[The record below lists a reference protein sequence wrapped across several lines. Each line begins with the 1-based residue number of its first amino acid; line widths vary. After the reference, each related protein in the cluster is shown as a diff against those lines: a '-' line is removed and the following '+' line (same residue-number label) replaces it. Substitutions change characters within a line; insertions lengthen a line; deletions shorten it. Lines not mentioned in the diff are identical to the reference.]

1 MYFGK
6 LSIKNFLVIGEA
18 EVDLHNCGLTLI
30 EGRNEDD
37 ESANSNGA
45 GKSSLV
51 DALCWCLYGVTG
63 RGVSGDAVINKKAK
77 KECVVGVEVWTEGLN
92 CYYIERGRK
101 SSRIGNNL
109 IVQHIIVDGLDV
121 GSSCELTKTTV
132 ADTQALV
139 NDLLGCSYEI
149 FTSSIYAVQEKMP
162 DLPALT
168 DKNLKTLIEEAA
180 GIDKLQRAS
189 EIAHAKYQ
197 DCVKLT
203 EDVQKKIEGLSSE
216 IDNSKKLFDNVALE
230 RKAFIE
236 KAEKDKEQCEK
247 SQHEIRAE
255 VLAICAHI
263 LSEEAVGKLEAKK
276 AEIQEKINEYSSL
289 EAKSAEKQKI
299 AISAQNHCL
308 MVKKDIEKE
317 KEKVAQLNK
326 EVTNLEAKIGTH
338 CSECGKVYRAEDLET
353 AKKAIE
359 TQIANKT
366 KEVLKQIEDF
376 KKQVAEAKVLAKEA
390 EDFKKGLPSVSDLM
404 SAMNKVNERLH
415 NNQKAQL
422 QVNSYKE
429 ELKNLNKMVVACE
442 EATVKGIT
450 PHDKTIR
457 TIQENVTKLESSKWE
472 SEALYEKHL
481 KNQEIA
487 EAVDELYSRKGI
499 RAHILDTVTPFL
511 NERTAFYLNTL
522 SDGEITATW
531 QTLTK
536 TAKGDF
542 KEKFSIDV
550 KSVKGANCFAGLS
563 GGEKRKVRV
572 ATSMA
577 LQDLVASRAK
587 KPIDLYIA
595 DEVDHALDASGLER
609 MMSILE
615 EKAKQ
620 FGTALV
626 ISHNSLRDWIDNS
639 IVVTKRDGISTVSR
653 EE

>member
-6 LSIKNFLVIGEA
+6 LFINNFLVIGDA

-77 KECVVGVEVWTEGLN
+77 KECHVGVEVWTEGLN

-109 IVQHIIVDGLDV
+109 IVQHVIVDGNDV

-168 DKNLKTLIEEAA
+168 DKALKTLIEEAA

-189 EIAHAKYQ
+189 EIAHVKYQ
-197 DCVKLT
+197 DCVRLT
-203 EDVQKKIEGLSSE
+203 TETQGKIENLTSELS
-216 IDNSKKLFDNVALE
+216 NNKKLLDDVVYERETHIRNATLE
-230 RKAFIE
+230 RAQQLRYKDLLESELKKTSALPVEAVEAIE
-236 KAEKDKEQCEK
+236 K
-247 SQHEIRAE
+247 
-255 VLAICAHI
+255 
-263 LSEEAVGKLEAKK
+263 KK
-276 AEIQEKINEYSSL
+276 AEIQAKIDEYSFI
-289 EAKSAEKQKI
+289 EAKGAEKQRL
-299 AISAQNHCL
+299 AMSAQSHCV
-308 MVKKDIEKE
+308 MTKKEIEKE
-317 KEKVAQLNK
+317 KEKIADLNK
-326 EVTNLEAKIGTH
+326 EINNLEAKIGTH
-338 CSECGKVYRAEDLET
+338 CSECGKVYQAEDLET

-376 KKQVAEAKVLAKEA
+376 KNQVAEAKVLAKDA
-390 EDFKKGLPSVSDLM
+390 EDFKKSMPSVTKLM
-404 SAMNKVNERLH
+404 SAMNELNERLKK
-415 NNQKAQL
+415 NQDVQFQIDTQKREL
-422 QVNSYKE
+422 QNLKKTIEATE
-429 ELKNLNKMVVACE
+429 EV
-442 EATVKGIT
+442 TVKGET
-450 PHDKTIR
+450 PYNKTIK
-457 TIQENVTKLESSKWE
+457 TLEESIAKLEKDKKERE
-472 SEALYEKHL
+472 SEHEKYAEQQ
-481 KNQEIA
+481 KIA

-550 KSVKGANCFAGLS
+550 QSVKGANCFAGLS

>member
-63 RGVSGDAVINKKAK
+63 RGVSGDAVINKKTK

-101 SSRIGNNL
+101 SKRLGNNL
-109 IVQHIIVDGLDV
+109 IVQHVIVDGNDV
-121 GSSCELTKTTV
+121 GSGCELTKTTV

-180 GIDKLQRAS
+180 GIDKLQKAS

-197 DCVKLT
+197 DCVRLT
-203 EDVQKKIEGLSSE
+203 TETQGKIENLASELS
-216 IDNSKKLFDNVALE
+216 NNKKLLDDVVYERETHIRNATLE
-230 RKAFIE
+230 RAQQLRYKDLLESELKKASALPVEAVEAIE
-236 KAEKDKEQCEK
+236 K
-247 SQHEIRAE
+247 
-255 VLAICAHI
+255 
-263 LSEEAVGKLEAKK
+263 KK
-276 AEIQEKINEYSSL
+276 AEIQAKIDEYSFI
-289 EAKSAEKQKI
+289 EAKGAEKQRL
-299 AISAQNHCL
+299 AMSAQSHCV
-308 MVKKDIEKE
+308 MTKKEIEKE
-317 KEKVAQLNK
+317 KEKIADLNK
-326 EVTNLEAKIGTH
+326 EINNLEAKIGTH
-338 CSECGKVYRAEDLET
+338 CSECGKVYQAEDLET

-359 TQIANKT
+359 SQIANKT

-376 KKQVAEAKVLAKEA
+376 KKQVAEAKVLAKDA
-390 EDFKKGLPSVSDLM
+390 EDFKKSMPNATELM
-404 SAMNKVNERLH
+404 SAMNELNERLKK
-415 NNQKAQL
+415 NQDVQFQIDTQKREL
-422 QVNSYKE
+422 QNLKKTIEATE
-429 ELKNLNKMVVACE
+429 EV
-442 EATVKGIT
+442 TVKGET
-450 PHDKTIR
+450 PYNKTIK
-457 TIQENVTKLESSKWE
+457 TLEESIAKLEKDKKERE
-472 SEALYEKHL
+472 SEHEKYAEQQ
-481 KNQEIA
+481 KIA

-550 KSVKGANCFAGLS
+550 QSVKGANCFAGLS

>member
-6 LSIKNFLVIGEA
+6 LFINNFLVIGDA

-77 KECVVGVEVWTEGLN
+77 KECHVGVEVWTEGLN

-109 IVQHIIVDGLDV
+109 IVQHIIVDGNDV
-121 GSSCELTKTTV
+121 GSGCELTKTTV
-132 ADTQALV
+132 ADTQAVV

-197 DCVKLT
+197 DCVRLT
-203 EDVQKKIEGLSSE
+203 TETQGKIENLTSELS
-216 IDNSKKLFDNVALE
+216 NNKKLLDDVVYERETHIRNATIERAQQLRYKDLLESELKKTSALPVE
-230 RKAFIE
+230 AVEAIE
-236 KAEKDKEQCEK
+236 K
-247 SQHEIRAE
+247 
-255 VLAICAHI
+255 
-263 LSEEAVGKLEAKK
+263 KK
-276 AEIQEKINEYSSL
+276 AEIQAKIDEYSFI
-289 EAKSAEKQKI
+289 EAKGAEKQRL
-299 AISAQNHCL
+299 AMSAQSHCV
-308 MVKKDIEKE
+308 MTKKEIEKE
-317 KEKVAQLNK
+317 KEKIADLNK
-326 EVTNLEAKIGTH
+326 EINNLEAKIGTH
-338 CSECGKVYRAEDLET
+338 CSECGKVYQAEDLET

-376 KKQVAEAKVLAKEA
+376 KNQVAEAKVLAKDA
-390 EDFKKGLPSVSDLM
+390 EDFKKSMPSVTKLM
-404 SAMNKVNERLH
+404 SAMNELNERLKK
-415 NNQKAQL
+415 NQDVQFQIDTQKREL
-422 QVNSYKE
+422 QNLKKTIEATE
-429 ELKNLNKMVVACE
+429 EV
-442 EATVKGIT
+442 TVKGET
-450 PHDKTIR
+450 PYNKTIK
-457 TIQENVTKLESSKWE
+457 TLEESIAKLEKDKKERE
-472 SEALYEKHL
+472 SEHEKYAEQQ
-481 KNQEIA
+481 KIA

-550 KSVKGANCFAGLS
+550 QSVKGANCFAGLS

-587 KPIDLYIA
+587 KPVDLYIA

>member
-6 LSIKNFLVIGEA
+6 LFINNFLVIGDA

-77 KECVVGVEVWTEGLN
+77 KECHVGVEVWTEGLN

-109 IVQHIIVDGLDV
+109 IVQHIIVDGNDV
-121 GSSCELTKTTV
+121 GSDCELTKTTV
-132 ADTQALV
+132 ADTQAVV

-197 DCVKLT
+197 DCVRLT
-203 EDVQKKIEGLSSE
+203 TETQGKIENLTSELS
-216 IDNSKKLFDNVALE
+216 NNKKLLDDVVYERETHIRNATLE
-230 RKAFIE
+230 RAQQLRYKDLLESELRKASALPVEAVEAIE
-236 KAEKDKEQCEK
+236 K
-247 SQHEIRAE
+247 
-255 VLAICAHI
+255 
-263 LSEEAVGKLEAKK
+263 KK
-276 AEIQEKINEYSSL
+276 AEIQAKIDEYSFI
-289 EAKSAEKQKI
+289 EAKGAEKQRL
-299 AISAQNHCL
+299 AMSAQSHCV
-308 MVKKDIEKE
+308 MTKKEIEKE
-317 KEKVAQLNK
+317 KEKIADLNK
-326 EVTNLEAKIGTH
+326 EINNLEAKIGTH
-338 CSECGKVYRAEDLET
+338 CSECGKVYQAEDLET

-376 KKQVAEAKVLAKEA
+376 KNQVAEAKVLAKDA
-390 EDFKKGLPSVSDLM
+390 EDFKKSMPSVTKLM
-404 SAMNKVNERLH
+404 SAMNELNEHLKK
-415 NNQKAQL
+415 NQDVQFQIDTQKREL
-422 QVNSYKE
+422 QNLKKTIEATE
-429 ELKNLNKMVVACE
+429 EV
-442 EATVKGIT
+442 TVKGET
-450 PHDKTIR
+450 PYNKTIK
-457 TIQENVTKLESSKWE
+457 TLEESIAKLEKDKKERE
-472 SEALYEKHL
+472 SEHEKYAEQQ
-481 KNQEIA
+481 KIA

-550 KSVKGANCFAGLS
+550 QSVKGANCFAGLS

>member
-6 LSIKNFLVIGEA
+6 LFINNFLVIGDA

-109 IVQHIIVDGLDV
+109 IVQHIIVDGNDV
-121 GSSCELTKTTV
+121 GSGCELTKTTV
-132 ADTQALV
+132 ADTQAVV

-197 DCVKLT
+197 DCVRLT
-203 EDVQKKIEGLSSE
+203 TETQGKIENLTSELS
-216 IDNSKKLFDNVALE
+216 NNKKLLDDVVYERETHIRNATLE
-230 RKAFIE
+230 RAQQLRYKDLLESELRKASALPVEAVEAIE
-236 KAEKDKEQCEK
+236 K
-247 SQHEIRAE
+247 
-255 VLAICAHI
+255 
-263 LSEEAVGKLEAKK
+263 KK
-276 AEIQEKINEYSSL
+276 AEIQAKIDEYSFI
-289 EAKSAEKQKI
+289 EAKGAEKQRL
-299 AISAQNHCL
+299 AMSAQSHCV
-308 MVKKDIEKE
+308 MTKKEIEKE
-317 KEKVAQLNK
+317 KEKIADLNK
-326 EVTNLEAKIGTH
+326 EINNLEAKIGTH
-338 CSECGKVYRAEDLET
+338 CSECGKVYQAEDLET

-376 KKQVAEAKVLAKEA
+376 KNQVAEAKVLAKDA
-390 EDFKKGLPSVSDLM
+390 EDFKKSVPSVTKLM
-404 SAMNKVNERLH
+404 SAMNELNERLKK
-415 NNQKAQL
+415 NQDVQFQIDTQKREL
-422 QVNSYKE
+422 QNLKKTIEATE
-429 ELKNLNKMVVACE
+429 EV
-442 EATVKGIT
+442 TVKGET
-450 PHDKTIR
+450 PYNKTIK
-457 TIQENVTKLESSKWE
+457 TLEESIAKLEKDKKERE
-472 SEALYEKHL
+472 SEHEKYAEQQ
-481 KNQEIA
+481 KIA

-550 KSVKGANCFAGLS
+550 QSVKGANCFAGLS

>member
-6 LSIKNFLVIGEA
+6 LFINNFLVIGDA

-77 KECVVGVEVWTEGLN
+77 KECHVGVEVWTEGLN

-109 IVQHIIVDGLDV
+109 IVQHIIVDGNDV
-121 GSSCELTKTTV
+121 GSGCELTKTTV
-132 ADTQALV
+132 ADTQAVV

-197 DCVKLT
+197 DCVRLT
-203 EDVQKKIEGLSSE
+203 TETQGKIENLTSELS
-216 IDNSKKLFDNVALE
+216 NNKKLLDDVVYERETHIRNATLE
-230 RKAFIE
+230 RAQQLRYKDLLESELRKASALPVEAVEAIE
-236 KAEKDKEQCEK
+236 K
-247 SQHEIRAE
+247 
-255 VLAICAHI
+255 
-263 LSEEAVGKLEAKK
+263 KK
-276 AEIQEKINEYSSL
+276 AEIQAKIDEYSFI
-289 EAKSAEKQKI
+289 EAKGAEKQRL
-299 AISAQNHCL
+299 AMSAQSHCV
-308 MVKKDIEKE
+308 MTKKEIEKE
-317 KEKVAQLNK
+317 KEKIADLNK
-326 EVTNLEAKIGTH
+326 EINNLEAKIGTH
-338 CSECGKVYRAEDLET
+338 CSECGKVYQAEDLET

-376 KKQVAEAKVLAKEA
+376 KNQVAEAKVLAKDA
-390 EDFKKGLPSVSDLM
+390 EDFKKSVPSVTKLM
-404 SAMNKVNERLH
+404 SAMNELNERLKK
-415 NNQKAQL
+415 NQDVQFQIDTQKREL
-422 QVNSYKE
+422 QNLKKTIEATE
-429 ELKNLNKMVVACE
+429 EV
-442 EATVKGIT
+442 TVKGET
-450 PHDKTIR
+450 PYNKTIK
-457 TIQENVTKLESSKWE
+457 TLEESIAKLEKDKKERE
-472 SEALYEKHL
+472 SEHEKYAEQQ
-481 KNQEIA
+481 KIA

-550 KSVKGANCFAGLS
+550 QSVKGANCFAGLS

>member
-101 SSRIGNNL
+101 SKRLGNNL
-109 IVQHIIVDGLDV
+109 IVQHVIVDGNDV
-121 GSSCELTKTTV
+121 GSGCELTKTTV

-180 GIDKLQRAS
+180 GIDKLQKAS
-189 EIAHAKYQ
+189 VIAKENLNDKQ
-197 DCVKLT
+197 NSL
-203 EDVQKKIEGLSSE
+203 DVL
-216 IDNSKKLFDNVALE
+216 NSKINSCGNEINSLKTIIKNTETERDSWKTKAIAKRDQIKSEYDAIALE
-230 RKAFIE
+230 RDE
-236 KAEKDKEQCEK
+236 KASLLLPVPELE
-247 SQHEIRAE
+247 
-255 VLAICAHI
+255 
-263 LSEEAVGKLEAKK
+263 KLEAEYRQIEAKLKEYGIEEANVRRLELNAQNKK
-276 AEIQEKINEYSSL
+276 SECITEKRLIDVAQNKINEIEQS
-289 EAKSAEKQKI
+289 I
-299 AISAQNHCL
+299 QNIHN
-308 MVKKDIEKE
+308 
-317 KEKVAQLNK
+317 KV
-326 EVTNLEAKIGTH
+326 GTA
-338 CSECGKVYRAEDLET
+338 CKECGKVYKEEDLTDAVNALQKDKEERQ
-353 AKKAIE
+353 KAILKSFE
-359 TQIANKT
+359 NFKKLVEEAKTEAIKASEARRKLSSPTELTKRQLEVGNKINCNTERKTEVSRLSKMLGEKT
-366 KEVLKQIEDF
+366 KALVEIEAELAGKNPFESMLTKLNDDLKSKDDHWATLASEAEMKQMEVY
-376 KKQVAEAKVLAKEA
+376 VAEE
-390 EDFKKGLPSVSDLM
+390 
-404 SAMNKVNERLH
+404 VN
-415 NNQKAQL
+415 
-422 QVNSYKE
+422 
-429 ELKNLNKMVVACE
+429 NLYGV
-442 EATVKGIT
+442 
-450 PHDKTIR
+450 
-457 TIQENVTKLESSKWE
+457 
-472 SEALYEKHL
+472 
-481 KNQEIA
+481 
-487 EAVDELYSRKGI
+487 KGI
-499 RAHILDTVTPFL
+499 RAHILDTITPFL

-550 KSVKGANCFAGLS
+550 QSVKGANCFAGLS

-653 EE
+653 EK

>member
-6 LSIKNFLVIGEA
+6 LFINNFLVIGDA

-77 KECVVGVEVWTEGLN
+77 KECHVGVEVWTEGLN

-109 IVQHIIVDGLDV
+109 IVQHIIVDGNDV
-121 GSSCELTKTTV
+121 GSGCELTKTTV
-132 ADTQALV
+132 ADTQAVV

-197 DCVKLT
+197 DCVRLT
-203 EDVQKKIEGLSSE
+203 TETQGKIENLTSELS
-216 IDNSKKLFDNVALE
+216 NNKKLLDDVVYERETHIRNATLE
-230 RKAFIE
+230 RAQQLRYKDLLESELKKTSALPVEAVEAIE
-236 KAEKDKEQCEK
+236 K
-247 SQHEIRAE
+247 
-255 VLAICAHI
+255 
-263 LSEEAVGKLEAKK
+263 KK
-276 AEIQEKINEYSSL
+276 AEIQAKIDEYSFI
-289 EAKSAEKQKI
+289 EAKGAEKQRL
-299 AISAQNHCL
+299 AMSAQSHCV
-308 MVKKDIEKE
+308 MTKKEIEKE
-317 KEKVAQLNK
+317 KEKIADLNK
-326 EVTNLEAKIGTH
+326 EINNLEAKIGTH
-338 CSECGKVYRAEDLET
+338 CSECGKVYQAEDLET

-376 KKQVAEAKVLAKEA
+376 KNQVAEAKVLTKDA
-390 EDFKKGLPSVSDLM
+390 EDFKKSMPSVTKLM
-404 SAMNKVNERLH
+404 SAMNELNERLKK
-415 NNQKAQL
+415 NQDVQFQIDTQKREL
-422 QVNSYKE
+422 QNLKKTIEATE
-429 ELKNLNKMVVACE
+429 EV
-442 EATVKGIT
+442 TVKGET
-450 PHDKTIR
+450 PYNKTIK
-457 TIQENVTKLESSKWE
+457 TLEESIAKLEKDKKERE
-472 SEALYEKHL
+472 SEHEKYAEQQ
-481 KNQEIA
+481 KIA

-550 KSVKGANCFAGLS
+550 QSVKGANCFAGLS

>member
-6 LSIKNFLVIGEA
+6 LFINNFLVIGDA

-109 IVQHIIVDGLDV
+109 IVQHIIVDGNDV
-121 GSSCELTKTTV
+121 GSGCELTKTTV
-132 ADTQALV
+132 ADTQAVV

-197 DCVKLT
+197 DCVRLT
-203 EDVQKKIEGLSSE
+203 TETQGKIENLTSELS
-216 IDNSKKLFDNVALE
+216 NNKKLLDDVVYERETHIRNATLE
-230 RKAFIE
+230 RAQQLRYKDLLESELRKASALPVEAVEAIE
-236 KAEKDKEQCEK
+236 K
-247 SQHEIRAE
+247 
-255 VLAICAHI
+255 
-263 LSEEAVGKLEAKK
+263 KK
-276 AEIQEKINEYSSL
+276 AEIQAKIDEYSFI
-289 EAKSAEKQKI
+289 EAKGAEKQRL
-299 AISAQNHCL
+299 AMSAQSHCV
-308 MVKKDIEKE
+308 MTKKEIEKE
-317 KEKVAQLNK
+317 KEKIADLNK
-326 EVTNLEAKIGTH
+326 EINNLEAKIGTH
-338 CSECGKVYRAEDLET
+338 CSECGKVYQAEDLET

-376 KKQVAEAKVLAKEA
+376 KNQVAEAKVLAKDA
-390 EDFKKGLPSVSDLM
+390 EDFKKSVPSVTKLM
-404 SAMNKVNERLH
+404 SAMNELNDRLKK
-415 NNQKAQL
+415 NQDVQFQIDTQKREL
-422 QVNSYKE
+422 Q
-429 ELKNLNKMVVACE
+429 NLNKLIEAAE
-442 EATVKGIT
+442 EVTVKGET
-450 PHDKTIR
+450 PYNKTIK
-457 TIQENVTKLESSKWE
+457 TLEESIAKLEKDKKERE
-472 SEALYEKHL
+472 SEHEKYAEQQ
-481 KNQEIA
+481 KIA

-550 KSVKGANCFAGLS
+550 QSVKGANCFAGLS

>member
-6 LSIKNFLVIGEA
+6 LFINNFLVIGDA

-109 IVQHIIVDGLDV
+109 IVQHIIVDGNDV
-121 GSSCELTKTTV
+121 GSGCELTKTTV
-132 ADTQALV
+132 ADTQAVV

-197 DCVKLT
+197 DCVRLT
-203 EDVQKKIEGLSSE
+203 TETQGKIENLTSELSN
-216 IDNSKKLFDNVALE
+216 DKKLLDDVVYERETHIRNATLE
-230 RKAFIE
+230 RAQQLRYKDLLESELRKASALPVEAVEAIE
-236 KAEKDKEQCEK
+236 K
-247 SQHEIRAE
+247 
-255 VLAICAHI
+255 
-263 LSEEAVGKLEAKK
+263 KK
-276 AEIQEKINEYSSL
+276 AEIQAKIDEYSFI
-289 EAKSAEKQKI
+289 EAKGAEKQRL
-299 AISAQNHCL
+299 AMSAQSHCV
-308 MVKKDIEKE
+308 MTKKEIEKE
-317 KEKVAQLNK
+317 KEKIADLNK
-326 EVTNLEAKIGTH
+326 EINNLEAKIGTH
-338 CSECGKVYRAEDLET
+338 CSECGKVYQAEDLET

-376 KKQVAEAKVLAKEA
+376 KNQVAEAKVLAKDA
-390 EDFKKGLPSVSDLM
+390 EDFKKSMPSVTKLM
-404 SAMNKVNERLH
+404 SAMNELNEHLKK
-415 NNQKAQL
+415 NQDVQFQIDTQKREL
-422 QVNSYKE
+422 QNLKKTIEATE
-429 ELKNLNKMVVACE
+429 EV
-442 EATVKGIT
+442 TVKGET
-450 PHDKTIR
+450 PYNKTIK
-457 TIQENVTKLESSKWE
+457 TLEESIAKLEKDKKERE
-472 SEALYEKHL
+472 SEHEKYAEQQ
-481 KNQEIA
+481 KIA

-550 KSVKGANCFAGLS
+550 QSVKGANCFAGLS

>member
-101 SSRIGNNL
+101 SKRLGNNL
-109 IVQHIIVDGLDV
+109 IVQHVIVDGNDV
-121 GSSCELTKTTV
+121 GSGCELTKTTV

-149 FTSSIYAVQEKMP
+149 FTSSIYAVQEKIP

-197 DCVKLT
+197 DCVRLT
-203 EDVQKKIEGLSSE
+203 TETQGKIENLTSELS
-216 IDNSKKLFDNVALE
+216 NNKKLLDDVVYERETHIRNATIERAQQLRYKDLLESELKKASALPVE
-230 RKAFIE
+230 AVEAIE
-236 KAEKDKEQCEK
+236 K
-247 SQHEIRAE
+247 
-255 VLAICAHI
+255 
-263 LSEEAVGKLEAKK
+263 KK
-276 AEIQEKINEYSSL
+276 AEIQAKIDEYSFI
-289 EAKSAEKQKI
+289 EAKGAEKQRL
-299 AISAQNHCL
+299 AVSAQSHCV
-308 MVKKDIEKE
+308 MTKKEIEKE
-317 KEKVAQLNK
+317 KEKIADLNK
-326 EVTNLEAKIGTH
+326 EINNLEAKIGTH
-338 CSECGKVYRAEDLET
+338 CSECGKVYQAEDLET

-376 KKQVAEAKVLAKEA
+376 KNQVAEAKVLAKDA
-390 EDFKKGLPSVSDLM
+390 EDFKKSVPSVTKLM
-404 SAMNKVNERLH
+404 SAMNELNERLKK
-415 NNQKAQL
+415 NQDVQFQIDTQKREL
-422 QVNSYKE
+422 QNLKKTIEATE
-429 ELKNLNKMVVACE
+429 EV
-442 EATVKGIT
+442 TVKGET
-450 PHDKTIR
+450 PYNKTIK
-457 TIQENVTKLESSKWE
+457 TLEESIAKLEKDKKERE
-472 SEALYEKHL
+472 SEREKYAEQQ
-481 KNQEIA
+481 KIA

-550 KSVKGANCFAGLS
+550 QSVKGANCFAGLS

>member
-109 IVQHIIVDGLDV
+109 IVQHVIVDGNDV
-121 GSSCELTKTTV
+121 GSGCELTKTTV

-197 DCVKLT
+197 DCVRLT
-203 EDVQKKIEGLSSE
+203 TETQGKIENLTSELS
-216 IDNSKKLFDNVALE
+216 NNKKLLDDVVYERETHIRNATLE
-230 RKAFIE
+230 RAQQLRYKDLLESELKKTSALPVEAVEAIE
-236 KAEKDKEQCEK
+236 K
-247 SQHEIRAE
+247 
-255 VLAICAHI
+255 
-263 LSEEAVGKLEAKK
+263 KK
-276 AEIQEKINEYSSL
+276 AEIQAKIDEYSFI
-289 EAKSAEKQKI
+289 EAKGAEKQRL
-299 AISAQNHCL
+299 AMSAQSHCV
-308 MVKKDIEKE
+308 MTKKEIEKE
-317 KEKVAQLNK
+317 KEKIADLNK
-326 EVTNLEAKIGTH
+326 EINNLEAKIGTH
-338 CSECGKVYRAEDLET
+338 CSECGKVYQAEDLET

-376 KKQVAEAKVLAKEA
+376 KNQVAEAKVLAKDA
-390 EDFKKGLPSVSDLM
+390 EDFKKSMPSVTKLM
-404 SAMNKVNERLH
+404 SAMNELNEHLKK
-415 NNQKAQL
+415 NQDVQFQIDTQKREL
-422 QVNSYKE
+422 QNLKKTIEATE
-429 ELKNLNKMVVACE
+429 EV
-442 EATVKGIT
+442 TVKGET
-450 PHDKTIR
+450 PYNKTIK
-457 TIQENVTKLESSKWE
+457 TLEESITKLEKDKKERE
-472 SEALYEKHL
+472 SEHEKYAEQQ
-481 KNQEIA
+481 KIA

-550 KSVKGANCFAGLS
+550 QSVKGANCFAGLS

>member
-6 LSIKNFLVIGEA
+6 LFINNFLVIGDA

-77 KECVVGVEVWTEGLN
+77 KECHVGVEVWTEGLN

-109 IVQHIIVDGLDV
+109 IVQHIIVDGNDV
-121 GSSCELTKTTV
+121 GSGCELTKTTV
-132 ADTQALV
+132 ADTQAVV

-197 DCVKLT
+197 DCVRLT
-203 EDVQKKIEGLSSE
+203 TETHGKIENLTSELS
-216 IDNSKKLFDNVALE
+216 NNKKLLDDVVYERETHIRNATIERAQQLRYKDLLESELKKASALPVE
-230 RKAFIE
+230 AVEAIE
-236 KAEKDKEQCEK
+236 K
-247 SQHEIRAE
+247 
-255 VLAICAHI
+255 
-263 LSEEAVGKLEAKK
+263 KK
-276 AEIQEKINEYSSL
+276 AEIQAKIDEYSSI
-289 EAKSAEKQKI
+289 EATGAEKQRL
-299 AISAQNHCL
+299 AMSAQSHCV
-308 MVKKDIEKE
+308 MTKKEIEKE
-317 KEKVAQLNK
+317 KEKIADLNK
-326 EVTNLEAKIGTH
+326 EINNLEAKIGTH
-338 CSECGKVYRAEDLET
+338 CSECGKVYQAEDLET

-376 KKQVAEAKVLAKEA
+376 KNQVAEAKVLAKDA
-390 EDFKKGLPSVSDLM
+390 EDFKKSMPSVTKLM
-404 SAMNKVNERLH
+404 SAMNELNERLKK
-415 NNQKAQL
+415 NQDVQFQIDTQKREL
-422 QVNSYKE
+422 QNLKKTIEATE
-429 ELKNLNKMVVACE
+429 EV
-442 EATVKGIT
+442 TVKGET
-450 PHDKTIR
+450 PYNKTIK
-457 TIQENVTKLESSKWE
+457 TLEESIAKLEKDKKERE
-472 SEALYEKHL
+472 SEHEKYAEQQ
-481 KNQEIA
+481 KIA

-550 KSVKGANCFAGLS
+550 QSVKGANCFAGLS

>member
-6 LSIKNFLVIGEA
+6 LFINNFLVIGDA

-109 IVQHIIVDGLDV
+109 IVQHIIVDGNDV
-121 GSSCELTKTTV
+121 GSGCELTKTTV
-132 ADTQALV
+132 ADTQAVV

-197 DCVKLT
+197 DCVRLT
-203 EDVQKKIEGLSSE
+203 TETQGKIENLTSELS
-216 IDNSKKLFDNVALE
+216 NNKKLLDDVVYERETHIRNATLE
-230 RKAFIE
+230 RAQQLRYKDLLESELKKTSALPVEAVEVIE
-236 KAEKDKEQCEK
+236 K
-247 SQHEIRAE
+247 
-255 VLAICAHI
+255 
-263 LSEEAVGKLEAKK
+263 KK
-276 AEIQEKINEYSSL
+276 AEIQAKIDEYSFI
-289 EAKSAEKQKI
+289 EAKGAEKQRL
-299 AISAQNHCL
+299 AMSAQSHCV
-308 MVKKDIEKE
+308 MTKKEIEKE
-317 KEKVAQLNK
+317 KEKIADLNK
-326 EVTNLEAKIGTH
+326 EINNLEAKIGTH
-338 CSECGKVYRAEDLET
+338 CSECGKVYQAEDLET

-376 KKQVAEAKVLAKEA
+376 KNQVAEAKVLAKDA
-390 EDFKKGLPSVSDLM
+390 EDFKKSMPSVTKLM
-404 SAMNKVNERLH
+404 SAMNELNERLKK
-415 NNQKAQL
+415 NQDVQFQIDTQKREL
-422 QVNSYKE
+422 QNLKKTIEATE
-429 ELKNLNKMVVACE
+429 EV
-442 EATVKGIT
+442 TVKGET
-450 PHDKTIR
+450 PYNKTIK
-457 TIQENVTKLESSKWE
+457 TLEESIAKLEKDKKERE
-472 SEALYEKHL
+472 SEHEKYAEQQ
-481 KNQEIA
+481 KIA

-550 KSVKGANCFAGLS
+550 QSVKGANCFAGLS

>member
-101 SSRIGNNL
+101 SKRLGNNL
-109 IVQHIIVDGLDV
+109 IVQHVIVDGNDV
-121 GSSCELTKTTV
+121 GSGCELTKTTV

-180 GIDKLQRAS
+180 GIDKLQKAS
-189 EIAHAKYQ
+189 VIAKENLNDKQ
-197 DCVKLT
+197 NSL
-203 EDVQKKIEGLSSE
+203 DVL
-216 IDNSKKLFDNVALE
+216 NSKINSCGNEINSLKTIIKNTETERDSWKTKAIAKRDQIKSEYDAIALE
-230 RKAFIE
+230 RDE
-236 KAEKDKEQCEK
+236 KASLLLPVPELE
-247 SQHEIRAE
+247 
-255 VLAICAHI
+255 
-263 LSEEAVGKLEAKK
+263 KLEAEYRQIEAKLKEYGIEEANVRKLELNAQNKK
-276 AEIQEKINEYSSL
+276 SECITEKRLIDVAQNKINEIEQS
-289 EAKSAEKQKI
+289 I
-299 AISAQNHCL
+299 QNIHN
-308 MVKKDIEKE
+308 
-317 KEKVAQLNK
+317 KV
-326 EVTNLEAKIGTH
+326 GTA
-338 CSECGKVYRAEDLET
+338 CKECGKVYKEEDLTDAVNALQKDKEERQ
-353 AKKAIE
+353 KAILKSFE
-359 TQIANKT
+359 NFKKLVEEAKTEAVKASEARRKLSSPTELTKRQLEVGNKINCNTERKTEVSRLSKMLGEKT
-366 KEVLKQIEDF
+366 KALVEIEAELAGKNPFESMLTKLNDDLKSKDDHRATLASEAEMKQMEVY
-376 KKQVAEAKVLAKEA
+376 VAEE
-390 EDFKKGLPSVSDLM
+390 
-404 SAMNKVNERLH
+404 VN
-415 NNQKAQL
+415 
-422 QVNSYKE
+422 
-429 ELKNLNKMVVACE
+429 NLYGV
-442 EATVKGIT
+442 
-450 PHDKTIR
+450 
-457 TIQENVTKLESSKWE
+457 
-472 SEALYEKHL
+472 
-481 KNQEIA
+481 
-487 EAVDELYSRKGI
+487 KGI
-499 RAHILDTVTPFL
+499 RAHILDTITPFL

-550 KSVKGANCFAGLS
+550 QSVKGANCFAGLS

>member
-101 SSRIGNNL
+101 SKRLGNNL
-109 IVQHIIVDGLDV
+109 IVQHVIVDGNDV
-121 GSSCELTKTTV
+121 GSGCELTKTTV

-168 DKNLKTLIEEAA
+168 DKALKTLIEEAA

-197 DCVKLT
+197 DCVRLT
-203 EDVQKKIEGLSSE
+203 TETQGKIENLTSELS
-216 IDNSKKLFDNVALE
+216 NNKKLLDDIVYERETHIRNATLE
-230 RKAFIE
+230 RAQQLRYKDLLESELKKASALPVEAVEAIE
-236 KAEKDKEQCEK
+236 K
-247 SQHEIRAE
+247 
-255 VLAICAHI
+255 
-263 LSEEAVGKLEAKK
+263 KK
-276 AEIQEKINEYSSL
+276 AEIQAKIDEYSFI
-289 EAKSAEKQKI
+289 EAKGAEKQRL
-299 AISAQNHCL
+299 AMSAQSHCV
-308 MVKKDIEKE
+308 MTKKEIEKE
-317 KEKVAQLNK
+317 KEKIADLNK
-326 EVTNLEAKIGTH
+326 EINNLEAKIGTH
-338 CSECGKVYRAEDLET
+338 CSECGKVYQAEDLET

-376 KKQVAEAKVLAKEA
+376 KNQVAEAKVLAKDA
-390 EDFKKGLPSVSDLM
+390 EDFKKSMPSVTKLM
-404 SAMNKVNERLH
+404 SAMNELNERLKK
-415 NNQKAQL
+415 NQDIQFQIDTQKREL
-422 QVNSYKE
+422 QNLKKTIEATE
-429 ELKNLNKMVVACE
+429 EV
-442 EATVKGIT
+442 TVKGET
-450 PHDKTIR
+450 PYNKTIK
-457 TIQENVTKLESSKWE
+457 TLEESIAKLEKDKKERE
-472 SEALYEKHL
+472 SEHEKYAEQQ
-481 KNQEIA
+481 KIA

-550 KSVKGANCFAGLS
+550 QSVKGANCFAGLS

>member
-101 SSRIGNNL
+101 SKRLGNNL
-109 IVQHIIVDGLDV
+109 IVQHVIVDGNDV
-121 GSSCELTKTTV
+121 GSGCELTKTTV

-168 DKNLKTLIEEAA
+168 DKALKTLIEEAA
-180 GIDKLQRAS
+180 GIDKLQKAS

-197 DCVKLT
+197 DCVRLT
-203 EDVQKKIEGLSSE
+203 TETQGRIENLTSELS
-216 IDNSKKLFDNVALE
+216 NNKKLLDDVVYERETHIRNATLE
-230 RKAFIE
+230 RAQQLRYKDLLESELKKASALPVEAVEAIE
-236 KAEKDKEQCEK
+236 K
-247 SQHEIRAE
+247 
-255 VLAICAHI
+255 
-263 LSEEAVGKLEAKK
+263 KK
-276 AEIQEKINEYSSL
+276 AEIQAKIDEYSFI
-289 EAKSAEKQKI
+289 EAKGAEKQRL
-299 AISAQNHCL
+299 AMSAQSHCV
-308 MVKKDIEKE
+308 MTKKEIEKE
-317 KEKVAQLNK
+317 KEKIADLNK
-326 EVTNLEAKIGTH
+326 EINNLEAKIGTH
-338 CSECGKVYRAEDLET
+338 CSECGKVYQAEDLET

-376 KKQVAEAKVLAKEA
+376 KKQVAEAKVLAKDA
-390 EDFKKGLPSVSDLM
+390 EDFKKSMPNATELM
-404 SAMNKVNERLH
+404 SAMNELNERLKK
-415 NNQKAQL
+415 NQDVQFQIDTQKREL
-422 QVNSYKE
+422 QNLKKTIEATE
-429 ELKNLNKMVVACE
+429 EV
-442 EATVKGIT
+442 TVKGKT
-450 PHDKTIR
+450 PYNKTIK
-457 TIQENVTKLESSKWE
+457 TLEESIAKLEKDKKERE
-472 SEALYEKHL
+472 SEHEKYAEQQ
-481 KNQEIA
+481 KIA

-550 KSVKGANCFAGLS
+550 QSVKGANCFAGLS

>member
-101 SSRIGNNL
+101 SKRLGNNL
-109 IVQHIIVDGLDV
+109 IVQHVIVDGNDV
-121 GSSCELTKTTV
+121 GSGCELTKTTV

-180 GIDKLQRAS
+180 GIDKLQKAS
-189 EIAHAKYQ
+189 VIAKENLNDKQ
-197 DCVKLT
+197 NSL
-203 EDVQKKIEGLSSE
+203 DVL
-216 IDNSKKLFDNVALE
+216 NSKISSCGNEINSLKTIIKNTETERDSWKTKAIAKRDQIKSEYDAIALE
-230 RKAFIE
+230 RDE
-236 KAEKDKEQCEK
+236 KASLLLPVPELE
-247 SQHEIRAE
+247 
-255 VLAICAHI
+255 
-263 LSEEAVGKLEAKK
+263 KLEAEYRQIEAKLKEYGIEEANVRRLELNAQNKK
-276 AEIQEKINEYSSL
+276 SECITEKRLIDVAQNKINEIEQS
-289 EAKSAEKQKI
+289 I
-299 AISAQNHCL
+299 QNIHN
-308 MVKKDIEKE
+308 
-317 KEKVAQLNK
+317 KV
-326 EVTNLEAKIGTH
+326 GTA
-338 CSECGKVYRAEDLET
+338 CKECGKVYKEEDLTDAVNALQKDKEERQ
-353 AKKAIE
+353 KAILKSFE
-359 TQIANKT
+359 NFKKLVEEAKTEAIKASEARRKLSSPTELTKRQLEVGNKINCNTERKTEVSRLSKMLGEKT
-366 KEVLKQIEDF
+366 KALVEIEAELAGKNPFESMLTKLNDDLKSKDNHWATLASEAEMKQMEVY
-376 KKQVAEAKVLAKEA
+376 VAEE
-390 EDFKKGLPSVSDLM
+390 
-404 SAMNKVNERLH
+404 VN
-415 NNQKAQL
+415 
-422 QVNSYKE
+422 
-429 ELKNLNKMVVACE
+429 NLYGV
-442 EATVKGIT
+442 
-450 PHDKTIR
+450 
-457 TIQENVTKLESSKWE
+457 
-472 SEALYEKHL
+472 
-481 KNQEIA
+481 
-487 EAVDELYSRKGI
+487 KGI
-499 RAHILDTVTPFL
+499 RAHILDTITPFL

-550 KSVKGANCFAGLS
+550 QSVKGANCFAGLS

-639 IVVTKRDGISTVSR
+639 IVVTKRDGTSTVSR

>member
-101 SSRIGNNL
+101 SKRLGNNL
-109 IVQHIIVDGLDV
+109 IVQHVIVDGNDV
-121 GSSCELTKTTV
+121 GSGCELTKTTV

-180 GIDKLQRAS
+180 GIDKLQKAS
-189 EIAHAKYQ
+189 VIAKENLNDKQ
-197 DCVKLT
+197 NSL
-203 EDVQKKIEGLSSE
+203 DVL
-216 IDNSKKLFDNVALE
+216 NSKISSCGNEINSLKTIIKNTETERDSWKTKAIAKRDQIKSEYDAIALE
-230 RKAFIE
+230 RDE
-236 KAEKDKEQCEK
+236 KASLLLPVPELE
-247 SQHEIRAE
+247 
-255 VLAICAHI
+255 
-263 LSEEAVGKLEAKK
+263 KLEAEYRQIEAKLKEYGIEEANVRKLELNAQNKK
-276 AEIQEKINEYSSL
+276 SECITEKRLIDVAQNKINEIEQS
-289 EAKSAEKQKI
+289 I
-299 AISAQNHCL
+299 QNIHN
-308 MVKKDIEKE
+308 
-317 KEKVAQLNK
+317 KV
-326 EVTNLEAKIGTH
+326 GTA
-338 CSECGKVYRAEDLET
+338 CKECGKVYKEEDLTDAVNALQKDKEERQ
-353 AKKAIE
+353 KAILKSFE
-359 TQIANKT
+359 NFKKLVEEAKTEAIKASEARRKLSSPTELTKRQLEVGNKINCNTERKTEVSRLSKMLGEKT
-366 KEVLKQIEDF
+366 KALVEIEAELAGKNPFESMLTKLNDDLKSKDDHWATLASEAEM
-376 KKQVAEAKVLAKEA
+376 KQMKVYVAEE
-390 EDFKKGLPSVSDLM
+390 
-404 SAMNKVNERLH
+404 VN
-415 NNQKAQL
+415 
-422 QVNSYKE
+422 
-429 ELKNLNKMVVACE
+429 NLYGV
-442 EATVKGIT
+442 
-450 PHDKTIR
+450 
-457 TIQENVTKLESSKWE
+457 
-472 SEALYEKHL
+472 
-481 KNQEIA
+481 
-487 EAVDELYSRKGI
+487 KGI
-499 RAHILDTVTPFL
+499 RAHILDTITPFL

-550 KSVKGANCFAGLS
+550 QSVKGANCFAGLS

>member
-101 SSRIGNNL
+101 SKRLGNNL
-109 IVQHIIVDGLDV
+109 IVQHVIVDGNDV
-121 GSSCELTKTTV
+121 GSGCELTKTTV

-168 DKNLKTLIEEAA
+168 DKALKTLIEEAA

-197 DCVKLT
+197 DCVRLT
-203 EDVQKKIEGLSSE
+203 TETQGKIENLTSELS
-216 IDNSKKLFDNVALE
+216 NNKKLLDDVVYERETHIRNATIERAQQLRYKDLLESELKKASALPVE
-230 RKAFIE
+230 AVEAIE
-236 KAEKDKEQCEK
+236 K
-247 SQHEIRAE
+247 
-255 VLAICAHI
+255 
-263 LSEEAVGKLEAKK
+263 KK
-276 AEIQEKINEYSSL
+276 AEIQAKIDEYSFI
-289 EAKSAEKQKI
+289 EAKGAEKQRL
-299 AISAQNHCL
+299 AMSAQSHCV
-308 MVKKDIEKE
+308 MTKKEIEKE
-317 KEKVAQLNK
+317 KEKIADLNK
-326 EVTNLEAKIGTH
+326 EINNLEAKIGTH
-338 CSECGKVYRAEDLET
+338 CSECGKVYQAEDLET

-376 KKQVAEAKVLAKEA
+376 KNQVAEAKVLAKDA
-390 EDFKKGLPSVSDLM
+390 EDFKKSMPSVTKLM
-404 SAMNKVNERLH
+404 SAMNELNERLKK
-415 NNQKAQL
+415 NQDVQFQIDTQKREL
-422 QVNSYKE
+422 QNLKKTIEATE
-429 ELKNLNKMVVACE
+429 EV
-442 EATVKGIT
+442 TVKGET
-450 PHDKTIR
+450 PYNKTIK
-457 TIQENVTKLESSKWE
+457 TLEESIAKLEKDKKERE
-472 SEALYEKHL
+472 SEHEKYAEQQ
-481 KNQEIA
+481 KIA

-550 KSVKGANCFAGLS
+550 QSVKGANCFAGLS

>member
-101 SSRIGNNL
+101 SKRLGNNL
-109 IVQHIIVDGLDV
+109 IVQHVIVDGNDV
-121 GSSCELTKTTV
+121 GSGCELTKTTV

-168 DKNLKTLIEEAA
+168 DKALKTLIEEAA

-189 EIAHAKYQ
+189 EIAHTKYQ
-197 DCVKLT
+197 DCVRLT
-203 EDVQKKIEGLSSE
+203 TETQGKIENLTSELS
-216 IDNSKKLFDNVALE
+216 NNKKLLDDVVYERETHIRNATLE
-230 RKAFIE
+230 RAQQLRYKDLLESELRKASALPVEAVEAIE
-236 KAEKDKEQCEK
+236 K
-247 SQHEIRAE
+247 
-255 VLAICAHI
+255 
-263 LSEEAVGKLEAKK
+263 KK
-276 AEIQEKINEYSSL
+276 AEIQAKIDEYSFI
-289 EAKSAEKQKI
+289 EAKGAEKQRL
-299 AISAQNHCL
+299 AMSAQSHCV
-308 MVKKDIEKE
+308 MTKKEIEKE
-317 KEKVAQLNK
+317 KEKIADLNK
-326 EVTNLEAKIGTH
+326 EINNLEAKIGTH
-338 CSECGKVYRAEDLET
+338 CSECGKVYQAEDLET

-376 KKQVAEAKVLAKEA
+376 KNQVAEAKVLAKDA
-390 EDFKKGLPSVSDLM
+390 EDFKKSVPSVTKLM
-404 SAMNKVNERLH
+404 SAMNELNERLKK
-415 NNQKAQL
+415 NQDVQFQIDTQKREL
-422 QVNSYKE
+422 QNLKKTIEATE
-429 ELKNLNKMVVACE
+429 EV
-442 EATVKGIT
+442 TVKGET
-450 PHDKTIR
+450 PYNKTIK
-457 TIQENVTKLESSKWE
+457 TLEESIAKLEKDKKERE
-472 SEALYEKHL
+472 SEHEKYAEQQ
-481 KNQEIA
+481 KIA

-550 KSVKGANCFAGLS
+550 QSVKGANCFAGLS

>member
-101 SSRIGNNL
+101 SKRLGNNL
-109 IVQHIIVDGLDV
+109 IVQHVIVDGNDV
-121 GSSCELTKTTV
+121 GSGCELTKTTV

-168 DKNLKTLIEEAA
+168 DKALKTLIEEAA
-180 GIDKLQRAS
+180 GIDKLQKAS

-197 DCVKLT
+197 DCVRLT
-203 EDVQKKIEGLSSE
+203 TETQGRIENLTSELS
-216 IDNSKKLFDNVALE
+216 NNKKLLDDVVYERETHIRNATLE
-230 RKAFIE
+230 RAQQLRYKDLLESELKKASALPVEAVEAIE
-236 KAEKDKEQCEK
+236 K
-247 SQHEIRAE
+247 
-255 VLAICAHI
+255 
-263 LSEEAVGKLEAKK
+263 KK
-276 AEIQEKINEYSSL
+276 AEIQAKIDEYSFI
-289 EAKSAEKQKI
+289 EAKGAEKQRL
-299 AISAQNHCL
+299 AMSAQSHCV
-308 MVKKDIEKE
+308 MTKKEIEKE
-317 KEKVAQLNK
+317 KEKIADLNK
-326 EVTNLEAKIGTH
+326 EINNLEAKIGTH
-338 CSECGKVYRAEDLET
+338 CSECGKVYQAEDLET

-376 KKQVAEAKVLAKEA
+376 KNQVAEAKVLAKDA
-390 EDFKKGLPSVSDLM
+390 EDFKKSMPSVTKLM
-404 SAMNKVNERLH
+404 SAMNELNERIKK
-415 NNQKAQL
+415 NQDVQFQIDTQKREL
-422 QVNSYKE
+422 QNLKKTIEATE
-429 ELKNLNKMVVACE
+429 EV
-442 EATVKGIT
+442 TVKGET
-450 PHDKTIR
+450 PYNKTIK
-457 TIQENVTKLESSKWE
+457 TLEESIVKLEKDKKERE
-472 SEALYEKHL
+472 SEHEKYAEQQ
-481 KNQEIA
+481 KIA

-550 KSVKGANCFAGLS
+550 QSVKGANCFAGLS

>member
-6 LSIKNFLVIGEA
+6 LFINNFLVIGDA

-77 KECVVGVEVWTEGLN
+77 KECHVGVEVWTEGLN

-109 IVQHIIVDGLDV
+109 IVQHIIVDGNDV
-121 GSSCELTKTTV
+121 GSGCELTKTTV
-132 ADTQALV
+132 ADTQAVV

-197 DCVKLT
+197 DCVRLT
-203 EDVQKKIEGLSSE
+203 TETQGKIENLTSELS
-216 IDNSKKLFDNVALE
+216 NNKKLLDDVVYERETHIRNATIERAQQLRYKDLLESELKKASALPVE
-230 RKAFIE
+230 AVEAIE
-236 KAEKDKEQCEK
+236 K
-247 SQHEIRAE
+247 
-255 VLAICAHI
+255 
-263 LSEEAVGKLEAKK
+263 KK
-276 AEIQEKINEYSSL
+276 AEIQAKIDEYSSI
-289 EAKSAEKQKI
+289 EAKGAEKQRL
-299 AISAQNHCL
+299 AMSAQSHCV
-308 MVKKDIEKE
+308 MTKKEIEKE
-317 KEKVAQLNK
+317 KEKIADLNK
-326 EVTNLEAKIGTH
+326 EINNLEAKIGTH
-338 CSECGKVYRAEDLET
+338 CSECGKVYQAEDLET

-376 KKQVAEAKVLAKEA
+376 KNQVAEAKVLAKDA
-390 EDFKKGLPSVSDLM
+390 EDFKKSMPNATELM
-404 SAMNKVNERLH
+404 SAMNELNERLKK
-415 NNQKAQL
+415 NQDFQFQIDTQKREL
-422 QVNSYKE
+422 QNLKKTIEATE
-429 ELKNLNKMVVACE
+429 EI
-442 EATVKGIT
+442 TVKGET
-450 PHDKTIR
+450 PYNKTIK
-457 TIQENVTKLESSKWE
+457 TLEESIAKLEKDKKERE
-472 SEALYEKHL
+472 SEHEKYAEQQ
-481 KNQEIA
+481 KIA

-550 KSVKGANCFAGLS
+550 QSVKGANCFAGLS

>member
-6 LSIKNFLVIGEA
+6 LFINNFLVIGDA

-77 KECVVGVEVWTEGLN
+77 KECHVGVEVWTEGLN

-109 IVQHIIVDGLDV
+109 IVQHIIVDGNDV
-121 GSSCELTKTTV
+121 GSGCELTKTTV
-132 ADTQALV
+132 ADTQAVV

-197 DCVKLT
+197 DCVRLT
-203 EDVQKKIEGLSSE
+203 TETQGKIENLTSELS
-216 IDNSKKLFDNVALE
+216 NNKKLLDDVVYERETHIRNATLE
-230 RKAFIE
+230 RAQQLRYKDLLESELRKASALPVEAVEAIE
-236 KAEKDKEQCEK
+236 K
-247 SQHEIRAE
+247 
-255 VLAICAHI
+255 
-263 LSEEAVGKLEAKK
+263 KK
-276 AEIQEKINEYSSL
+276 AEIQAKIDEYSFI
-289 EAKSAEKQKI
+289 EAKGAEKQRL
-299 AISAQNHCL
+299 AMSAQSHCV
-308 MVKKDIEKE
+308 MTKKEIEKE
-317 KEKVAQLNK
+317 KEKIADLNK
-326 EVTNLEAKIGTH
+326 EINNLEAKIGTH
-338 CSECGKVYRAEDLET
+338 CSECGKVYQAEDLET

-376 KKQVAEAKVLAKEA
+376 KNQVAEAKVLAKDA
-390 EDFKKGLPSVSDLM
+390 EDFKKSMPSVTKLM
-404 SAMNKVNERLH
+404 SAMNELNEHLKK
-415 NNQKAQL
+415 NQDVQFQIDTQKREL
-422 QVNSYKE
+422 QNLKKTIEATE
-429 ELKNLNKMVVACE
+429 EV
-442 EATVKGIT
+442 TVKGET
-450 PHDKTIR
+450 PYNKTIK
-457 TIQENVTKLESSKWE
+457 TLEESIAKLEKDKKERE
-472 SEALYEKHL
+472 SEHEKYAEQQ
-481 KNQEIA
+481 KIA

-550 KSVKGANCFAGLS
+550 QSVKGANCFAGLS

>member
-63 RGVSGDAVINKKAK
+63 RGVSGDAVINKKTK

-101 SSRIGNNL
+101 SKRLGSNL
-109 IVQHIIVDGLDV
+109 IVQHVIVDGNDV
-121 GSSCELTKTTV
+121 GSGCELTKTTV

-139 NDLLGCSYEI
+139 NELLGCSYEI

-180 GIDKLQRAS
+180 GIDKLQKAS

-197 DCVKLT
+197 DCVRLT
-203 EDVQKKIEGLSSE
+203 TETQGKIENLTSELS
-216 IDNSKKLFDNVALE
+216 NNKKLLDDVVYERETHIRNATLE
-230 RKAFIE
+230 RAQQLRYKDLLESELKKASALPVEAVEAIE
-236 KAEKDKEQCEK
+236 K
-247 SQHEIRAE
+247 
-255 VLAICAHI
+255 
-263 LSEEAVGKLEAKK
+263 KK
-276 AEIQEKINEYSSL
+276 AEIQAKIDEYSFI
-289 EAKSAEKQKI
+289 EAKGAEKQRL
-299 AISAQNHCL
+299 AMSAQSHCV
-308 MVKKDIEKE
+308 MTKKEIEKE
-317 KEKVAQLNK
+317 KEKIADLNK
-326 EVTNLEAKIGTH
+326 EINNLEAKIGTH
-338 CSECGKVYRAEDLET
+338 CSECGKVYQAEDLET

-359 TQIANKT
+359 SQIANKT

-376 KKQVAEAKVLAKEA
+376 KKQVAEAKVLTKDA
-390 EDFKKGLPSVSDLM
+390 EDFKKSMPSVTKLM
-404 SAMNKVNERLH
+404 SAMNELNERLKK
-415 NNQKAQL
+415 NQDVQFQIDTQKREL
-422 QVNSYKE
+422 QNLKKTIEATE
-429 ELKNLNKMVVACE
+429 EV
-442 EATVKGIT
+442 TVKGET
-450 PHDKTIR
+450 PYNKTIK
-457 TIQENVTKLESSKWE
+457 TLEESIARLEKDKKERE
-472 SEALYEKHL
+472 SEHEKYAEQQ
-481 KNQEIA
+481 KIA

-550 KSVKGANCFAGLS
+550 QSVKGANCFAGLS

>member
-6 LSIKNFLVIGEA
+6 LSIKNFLVIGDA

-101 SSRIGNNL
+101 SKRLGNNL
-109 IVQHIIVDGLDV
+109 IVQHVIVDGNDV
-121 GSSCELTKTTV
+121 GSGCELTKTTV

-189 EIAHAKYQ
+189 EIAHVKYQ
-197 DCVKLT
+197 DCVRLT
-203 EDVQKKIEGLSSE
+203 TETQGKIENLTSELS
-216 IDNSKKLFDNVALE
+216 NNKKLLDDVVYERETHIRNATIERAQQLRYKDLLESELKKASALPVE
-230 RKAFIE
+230 AVEAIE
-236 KAEKDKEQCEK
+236 K
-247 SQHEIRAE
+247 
-255 VLAICAHI
+255 
-263 LSEEAVGKLEAKK
+263 KK
-276 AEIQEKINEYSSL
+276 AEIQAKIDEYSFI
-289 EAKSAEKQKI
+289 EAKGAEKQRL
-299 AISAQNHCL
+299 AMSAQSHCV
-308 MVKKDIEKE
+308 MTKKEIEKE
-317 KEKVAQLNK
+317 KEKIASLNK
-326 EVTNLEAKIGTH
+326 EINNLEAKIGTH
-338 CSECGKVYRAEDLET
+338 CSECGKVYQAEDLET

-376 KKQVAEAKVLAKEA
+376 KNQVAEAKVLAKDA
-390 EDFKKGLPSVSDLM
+390 EDFKKSMPNATELM
-404 SAMNKVNERLH
+404 SAMNELNERLKK
-415 NNQKAQL
+415 NQDVQFQIDTQKREL
-422 QVNSYKE
+422 QN
-429 ELKNLNKMVVACE
+429 LKKTI
-442 EATVKGIT
+442 EATEVTVKGET
-450 PHDKTIR
+450 PYNKTIR
-457 TIQENVTKLESSKWE
+457 TLEESIAKLEKDKKERE
-472 SEALYEKHL
+472 SEHEKYAEQQ
-481 KNQEIA
+481 KIA

-550 KSVKGANCFAGLS
+550 QSVKGANCFAGLS

>member
-63 RGVSGDAVINKKAK
+63 RGVSGDAVINKKTK

-109 IVQHIIVDGLDV
+109 IVQHVIVDGNDV
-121 GSSCELTKTTV
+121 GSGCELTKTTV

-139 NDLLGCSYEI
+139 NELLGCSYEI

-168 DKNLKTLIEEAA
+168 DKALKTLIEEAA
-180 GIDKLQRAS
+180 GIDKLQKAS

-197 DCVKLT
+197 DCVRLT
-203 EDVQKKIEGLSSE
+203 TETQGKIENLTSELS
-216 IDNSKKLFDNVALE
+216 NNKKLLDDVVYEKETHIRNATIERAQQLRYKDLLESELKKASALPVE
-230 RKAFIE
+230 AVEAIE
-236 KAEKDKEQCEK
+236 K
-247 SQHEIRAE
+247 
-255 VLAICAHI
+255 
-263 LSEEAVGKLEAKK
+263 KK
-276 AEIQEKINEYSSL
+276 AEIQAKIDEYSFI
-289 EAKSAEKQKI
+289 EAKGAEKQRL
-299 AISAQNHCL
+299 AMSAQSHCV
-308 MVKKDIEKE
+308 MTKKEIEKE
-317 KEKVAQLNK
+317 KEKIADLNK
-326 EVTNLEAKIGTH
+326 EINNLEAKIGTH
-338 CSECGKVYRAEDLET
+338 CSECGKVYQAEDLET

-359 TQIANKT
+359 SQIANKT

-376 KKQVAEAKVLAKEA
+376 KKQVAEAKVLAKDA
-390 EDFKKGLPSVSDLM
+390 EDFKKSMPNATELM
-404 SAMNKVNERLH
+404 SAMNELNERLKK
-415 NNQKAQL
+415 NQDVQFQIDTQKREL
-422 QVNSYKE
+422 QN
-429 ELKNLNKMVVACE
+429 LKKTI
-442 EATVKGIT
+442 EATEEVTVKDET
-450 PHDKTIR
+450 PYNKTIK
-457 TIQENVTKLESSKWE
+457 TLEESIARLEKDKKERE
-472 SEALYEKHL
+472 SEHEKYAEQQ
-481 KNQEIA
+481 KIA

-550 KSVKGANCFAGLS
+550 QSVKGANCFAGLS

>member
-6 LSIKNFLVIGEA
+6 LFINNFLVIGDA

-77 KECVVGVEVWTEGLN
+77 KECHVGVEVWTEGLN

-109 IVQHIIVDGLDV
+109 IVQHIIVDGNDA
-121 GSSCELTKTTV
+121 GSGCELTKTTV
-132 ADTQALV
+132 ADTQAVV

-197 DCVKLT
+197 DCVRLT
-203 EDVQKKIEGLSSE
+203 TETQGKIENLTSELS
-216 IDNSKKLFDNVALE
+216 NNKKLLDDVVYERETHIRNATIERAQQLRYKDLLESELKKASALPVE
-230 RKAFIE
+230 AVEAIE
-236 KAEKDKEQCEK
+236 K
-247 SQHEIRAE
+247 
-255 VLAICAHI
+255 
-263 LSEEAVGKLEAKK
+263 KK
-276 AEIQEKINEYSSL
+276 AEIQAKIDEYSSI
-289 EAKSAEKQKI
+289 EAKGAEKQRL
-299 AISAQNHCL
+299 AMSAQSHCV
-308 MVKKDIEKE
+308 MTKKEIEKE
-317 KEKVAQLNK
+317 KEKIADLNK
-326 EVTNLEAKIGTH
+326 EINNLEAKIGTH
-338 CSECGKVYRAEDLET
+338 CSECGKVYQAEDLET

-376 KKQVAEAKVLAKEA
+376 KNQVAEAKVLAKDA
-390 EDFKKGLPSVSDLM
+390 EDFKKSVPSVTKLM
-404 SAMNKVNERLH
+404 SAMNELNDRLKK
-415 NNQKAQL
+415 NQDVQFQIDTQKREL
-422 QVNSYKE
+422 Q
-429 ELKNLNKMVVACE
+429 NLNKLIEAAE
-442 EATVKGIT
+442 EVTVKGET
-450 PHDKTIR
+450 PYNKTIR
-457 TIQENVTKLESSKWE
+457 TLEESIAKLEKDKKERE
-472 SEALYEKHL
+472 SEHDKYAEQQKV
-481 KNQEIA
+481 A

-550 KSVKGANCFAGLS
+550 QSVKGANCFAGLS

>member
-101 SSRIGNNL
+101 SKRLGNNL
-109 IVQHIIVDGLDV
+109 IVQHVIVDGNDV
-121 GSSCELTKTTV
+121 GSGCELTKTTV

-168 DKNLKTLIEEAA
+168 DKALKTLIEEAA

-197 DCVKLT
+197 DCVRLT
-203 EDVQKKIEGLSSE
+203 TETQGKIENLTSELS
-216 IDNSKKLFDNVALE
+216 NNKKLLDDVVYERETHIRNATLE
-230 RKAFIE
+230 RAQQLRYKDLLESELKKASALPVEAVEAIE
-236 KAEKDKEQCEK
+236 K
-247 SQHEIRAE
+247 
-255 VLAICAHI
+255 
-263 LSEEAVGKLEAKK
+263 KK
-276 AEIQEKINEYSSL
+276 AEIQAKIDEYSFI
-289 EAKSAEKQKI
+289 EAKGAEKQRL
-299 AISAQNHCL
+299 AMSAQSHCV
-308 MVKKDIEKE
+308 MTKKEIEKE
-317 KEKVAQLNK
+317 KEKIADLNK
-326 EVTNLEAKIGTH
+326 EINNLEAKIGTH
-338 CSECGKVYRAEDLET
+338 CSECGKVYQAEDLET

-359 TQIANKT
+359 SQIANKT

-376 KKQVAEAKVLAKEA
+376 KKQVAEAKVLAKDA
-390 EDFKKGLPSVSDLM
+390 EDFKKSMPSVTKLM
-404 SAMNKVNERLH
+404 SAMNELNERLKK
-415 NNQKAQL
+415 NQDVQFQIDTQKREL
-422 QVNSYKE
+422 QNLKKTIEATE
-429 ELKNLNKMVVACE
+429 EV
-442 EATVKGIT
+442 TVKGET
-450 PHDKTIR
+450 PYNKTIK
-457 TIQENVTKLESSKWE
+457 TLEESIAKLEKDKKERE
-472 SEALYEKHL
+472 SEHEKYAEQQ
-481 KNQEIA
+481 KIA

-550 KSVKGANCFAGLS
+550 QSVKGANCFAGLS

-626 ISHNSLRDWIDNS
+626 VSHNSLRDWIDNS

>member
-6 LSIKNFLVIGEA
+6 LFINNFLVIGDA

-109 IVQHIIVDGLDV
+109 IVQHVIVDGNDV
-121 GSSCELTKTTV
+121 GSGCELTKTTV

-197 DCVKLT
+197 DCVRLT
-203 EDVQKKIEGLSSE
+203 TETQGKIENLTSELS
-216 IDNSKKLFDNVALE
+216 NNKKLLDDVVYERETHIRNATLE
-230 RKAFIE
+230 RAQQLRYKDLLESELKKTSALPVEAVEAIE
-236 KAEKDKEQCEK
+236 K
-247 SQHEIRAE
+247 
-255 VLAICAHI
+255 
-263 LSEEAVGKLEAKK
+263 KK
-276 AEIQEKINEYSSL
+276 AEIQAKIDEYSFI
-289 EAKSAEKQKI
+289 EAKGAEKQRL
-299 AISAQNHCL
+299 AMSAQSHCV
-308 MVKKDIEKE
+308 MTKKEIEKE
-317 KEKVAQLNK
+317 KEKIADLNK
-326 EVTNLEAKIGTH
+326 EINNLEAKIGTH
-338 CSECGKVYRAEDLET
+338 CSECGKVYQAEDLET

-376 KKQVAEAKVLAKEA
+376 KKQVAEAKVLAKDA
-390 EDFKKGLPSVSDLM
+390 EDFKKSMPNATELM
-404 SAMNKVNERLH
+404 SAMNELNERLKK
-415 NNQKAQL
+415 NQDVQFQIDTQRREL
-422 QVNSYKE
+422 QNLKKTIEATE
-429 ELKNLNKMVVACE
+429 EV
-442 EATVKGIT
+442 TVKGET
-450 PHDKTIR
+450 PYNKTIK
-457 TIQENVTKLESSKWE
+457 TLEESIAKLEKDKKE
-472 SEALYEKHL
+472 RENEHEKYAEQQ
-481 KNQEIA
+481 KIA

-550 KSVKGANCFAGLS
+550 QSVKGANCFAGLS

>member
-101 SSRIGNNL
+101 SKRLGNNL
-109 IVQHIIVDGLDV
+109 IVQHVIVDGNDV
-121 GSSCELTKTTV
+121 GSGCELTKTTV

-139 NDLLGCSYEI
+139 NELLGCSYEI

-180 GIDKLQRAS
+180 GIDKLQKAS

-197 DCVKLT
+197 DCVRLT
-203 EDVQKKIEGLSSE
+203 TETQGKIENLASELS
-216 IDNSKKLFDNVALE
+216 NNKKLLDDVVYERETHIRNATLE
-230 RKAFIE
+230 RAQQLRYKDLLESELKKASTLPVEAVEAIE
-236 KAEKDKEQCEK
+236 K
-247 SQHEIRAE
+247 
-255 VLAICAHI
+255 
-263 LSEEAVGKLEAKK
+263 KK
-276 AEIQEKINEYSSL
+276 AEIQAKIDEYSFI
-289 EAKSAEKQKI
+289 EAKGAEKQRL
-299 AISAQNHCL
+299 AMSAQSHCV
-308 MVKKDIEKE
+308 MTKKEIEKE
-317 KEKVAQLNK
+317 KEKIADLNK
-326 EVTNLEAKIGTH
+326 EINNLEAKIGTH
-338 CSECGKVYRAEDLET
+338 CSECGKVYQAEDLET

-359 TQIANKT
+359 SQIANKT

-376 KKQVAEAKVLAKEA
+376 KKQVAEAKVLAKDA
-390 EDFKKGLPSVSDLM
+390 EDFKKSMPNATELM
-404 SAMNKVNERLH
+404 SAMNELNERLKK
-415 NNQKAQL
+415 NQDVQFQIDTQKREL
-422 QVNSYKE
+422 QNLKKTIEATE
-429 ELKNLNKMVVACE
+429 EV
-442 EATVKGIT
+442 TVKGET
-450 PHDKTIR
+450 PYNKTIK
-457 TIQENVTKLESSKWE
+457 TLEESIARLEKDKKERE
-472 SEALYEKHL
+472 SEHEKYAEQQ
-481 KNQEIA
+481 KIA

-550 KSVKGANCFAGLS
+550 QSVKGANCFAGLS

>member
-101 SSRIGNNL
+101 SKRLGNNL
-109 IVQHIIVDGLDV
+109 IVQHVIVDGNDV
-121 GSSCELTKTTV
+121 GSGCELTKTTV

-168 DKNLKTLIEEAA
+168 DKALKTLIEEAA
-180 GIDKLQRAS
+180 GIDKLQKAS

-197 DCVKLT
+197 DCVRLT
-203 EDVQKKIEGLSSE
+203 TETQGRIENLTSELS
-216 IDNSKKLFDNVALE
+216 NNKKLLDDVVYERETHIRNATLE
-230 RKAFIE
+230 RAQQLRYKDLLESELKKASALPVEAVEAIE
-236 KAEKDKEQCEK
+236 K
-247 SQHEIRAE
+247 
-255 VLAICAHI
+255 
-263 LSEEAVGKLEAKK
+263 KK
-276 AEIQEKINEYSSL
+276 AEIQAKIDEYSFI
-289 EAKSAEKQKI
+289 EAKGAEKQRL
-299 AISAQNHCL
+299 AMSAQSHCV
-308 MVKKDIEKE
+308 MTKKEIEKE
-317 KEKVAQLNK
+317 KEKIADLNK
-326 EVTNLEAKIGTH
+326 EINNLEAKIGTH
-338 CSECGKVYRAEDLET
+338 CSECGKVYQAEDLET

-376 KKQVAEAKVLAKEA
+376 KNQVAEAKVLAKDA
-390 EDFKKGLPSVSDLM
+390 EDFKKSMPSVTKLM
-404 SAMNKVNERLH
+404 SAMNELNERLKK
-415 NNQKAQL
+415 NQDVQFQIDTQKREL
-422 QVNSYKE
+422 QNLKKTIEATE
-429 ELKNLNKMVVACE
+429 EV
-442 EATVKGIT
+442 TVKGET
-450 PHDKTIR
+450 PYNKTIK
-457 TIQENVTKLESSKWE
+457 TLEESIAKLEKDKKERE
-472 SEALYEKHL
+472 SEHEKYAEQQ
-481 KNQEIA
+481 KIA

-550 KSVKGANCFAGLS
+550 QSVKGANCFAGLS

>member
-18 EVDLHNCGLTLI
+18 EADLHNCGLTLI

-101 SSRIGNNL
+101 SKRLGNNL
-109 IVQHIIVDGLDV
+109 IVQHIIVDGNDV
-121 GSSCELTKTTV
+121 GSGCELTKTTV
-132 ADTQALV
+132 ADTQAVV

-180 GIDKLQRAS
+180 GIDKLQKAS
-189 EIAHAKYQ
+189 VIAKENLNDKQ
-197 DCVKLT
+197 NSL
-203 EDVQKKIEGLSSE
+203 DVL
-216 IDNSKKLFDNVALE
+216 NSKISSCGNEINSLKTIIKNTETERDSWKTKAIAKRDQIKSEYDAIALE
-230 RKAFIE
+230 RDE
-236 KAEKDKEQCEK
+236 KASLLLPVPELE
-247 SQHEIRAE
+247 
-255 VLAICAHI
+255 
-263 LSEEAVGKLEAKK
+263 KLEAEYRQIEAKLKEYGIEEANVRKLELNAQNKK
-276 AEIQEKINEYSSL
+276 SECITEKRLIDVAQNKINEIEQS
-289 EAKSAEKQKI
+289 I
-299 AISAQNHCL
+299 QNIH
-308 MVKKDIEKE
+308 
-317 KEKVAQLNK
+317 N
-326 EVTNLEAKIGTH
+326 KIGTA
-338 CSECGKVYRAEDLET
+338 CKECGKVYKEEDLTDAVNALQKDKEERQ
-353 AKKAIE
+353 KAILKSFE
-359 TQIANKT
+359 NFKKLVEEAKTEAIKASEARRKLSSPTELTKRQLEVGNKINCNTERKTEVSRLSKMLGEKT
-366 KEVLKQIEDF
+366 KALVEIEAELAGKNPFESMLTKLNDDLKSKDDHWATLASEAEMKQMEVY
-376 KKQVAEAKVLAKEA
+376 VAEE
-390 EDFKKGLPSVSDLM
+390 
-404 SAMNKVNERLH
+404 VN
-415 NNQKAQL
+415 
-422 QVNSYKE
+422 
-429 ELKNLNKMVVACE
+429 NLYGV
-442 EATVKGIT
+442 
-450 PHDKTIR
+450 
-457 TIQENVTKLESSKWE
+457 
-472 SEALYEKHL
+472 
-481 KNQEIA
+481 
-487 EAVDELYSRKGI
+487 KGI
-499 RAHILDTVTPFL
+499 RAHILDTITPFL

-550 KSVKGANCFAGLS
+550 QSVKGANCFAGLS

>member
-6 LSIKNFLVIGEA
+6 LFINNFLVIGDA

-101 SSRIGNNL
+101 SKRLGNNL
-109 IVQHIIVDGLDV
+109 IVQHVIVDGNDV
-121 GSSCELTKTTV
+121 GSGCELTKTTV

-180 GIDKLQRAS
+180 GIDKLQKAS
-189 EIAHAKYQ
+189 VIAKENLNDKQ
-197 DCVKLT
+197 NSL
-203 EDVQKKIEGLSSE
+203 DVL
-216 IDNSKKLFDNVALE
+216 NSKISSCGNEINSLKTIIKNTETERDSWKTKAIAKRDQIKSEYDAIALE
-230 RKAFIE
+230 RDE
-236 KAEKDKEQCEK
+236 KASLLLPVPELE
-247 SQHEIRAE
+247 
-255 VLAICAHI
+255 
-263 LSEEAVGKLEAKK
+263 KLEAEYRQIEAKLKEYGIEEANVRRLELNAQNKK
-276 AEIQEKINEYSSL
+276 SECITEKRLIDVAQNKINEIEQS
-289 EAKSAEKQKI
+289 I
-299 AISAQNHCL
+299 QNIHN
-308 MVKKDIEKE
+308 
-317 KEKVAQLNK
+317 KV
-326 EVTNLEAKIGTH
+326 GTA
-338 CSECGKVYRAEDLET
+338 CKECGKVYKEEDLTDAVNALQKDKEERQ
-353 AKKAIE
+353 KAILKSFE
-359 TQIANKT
+359 NFKKLVEEAKTEAIKASEARRKLSSPTELTKRQLEVGNKINCNTERKTEVSRLSKMLGEKT
-366 KEVLKQIEDF
+366 KALVEIEAELAGKNPFESMLTKLNDDLKSKDDHWATLASEAEMKQMEVY
-376 KKQVAEAKVLAKEA
+376 VAEE
-390 EDFKKGLPSVSDLM
+390 
-404 SAMNKVNERLH
+404 VN
-415 NNQKAQL
+415 
-422 QVNSYKE
+422 
-429 ELKNLNKMVVACE
+429 NLYGV
-442 EATVKGIT
+442 
-450 PHDKTIR
+450 
-457 TIQENVTKLESSKWE
+457 
-472 SEALYEKHL
+472 
-481 KNQEIA
+481 
-487 EAVDELYSRKGI
+487 KGI
-499 RAHILDTVTPFL
+499 RAHILDTITPFL

-550 KSVKGANCFAGLS
+550 QSVKGANCFAGLS

>member
-63 RGVSGDAVINKKAK
+63 RGISGDAVINKKAK

-101 SSRIGNNL
+101 SKRLGNNL
-109 IVQHIIVDGLDV
+109 IVQHIIVDGNDV
-121 GSSCELTKTTV
+121 GSGCELTKTTV

-168 DKNLKTLIEEAA
+168 DKALKTLIEEAA

-189 EIAHAKYQ
+189 EIAHTKYQ
-197 DCVKLT
+197 NCVHLT
-203 EDVQKKIEGLSSE
+203 TEMQGKIENLTSELS
-216 IDNSKKLFDNVALE
+216 NNKKLLDDVVYERETHIRNATIERAQQLRYKDLLESELKKASALPVE
-230 RKAFIE
+230 AVEAIE
-236 KAEKDKEQCEK
+236 K
-247 SQHEIRAE
+247 
-255 VLAICAHI
+255 
-263 LSEEAVGKLEAKK
+263 KK
-276 AEIQEKINEYSSL
+276 AEIQAKIDEYSSI
-289 EAKSAEKQKI
+289 EAKGAEKQRL
-299 AISAQNHCL
+299 AMSAQSHCV
-308 MVKKDIEKE
+308 MTKKEIEKE
-317 KEKVAQLNK
+317 KEKIADLNK
-326 EVTNLEAKIGTH
+326 EINNLEAKIGTH
-338 CSECGKVYRAEDLET
+338 CSECGKVYQAEDLET

-376 KKQVAEAKVLAKEA
+376 KKQVAEAKVLVKDA
-390 EDFKKGLPSVSDLM
+390 EDFKKSMPNATELM
-404 SAMNKVNERLH
+404 SAMNELNERLKK
-415 NNQKAQL
+415 NQDTQFQIDTQKREL
-422 QVNSYKE
+422 QNLKKTIEATE
-429 ELKNLNKMVVACE
+429 EV
-442 EATVKGIT
+442 TVKGET
-450 PHDKTIR
+450 PYNKTIR
-457 TIQENVTKLESSKWE
+457 TLEESIAKLEKDKKKRE
-472 SEALYEKHL
+472 SEHEKYAEQQ
-481 KNQEIA
+481 KIA

-550 KSVKGANCFAGLS
+550 QSVKGANCFAGLS

>member
-6 LSIKNFLVIGEA
+6 LFINNFLVIGDA

-77 KECVVGVEVWTEGLN
+77 KECHVGVEVWTEGLN

-109 IVQHIIVDGLDV
+109 IVQHIIVDGNDV
-121 GSSCELTKTTV
+121 GSGCELTKTTV
-132 ADTQALV
+132 ADTQAVV

-197 DCVKLT
+197 DCVRLT
-203 EDVQKKIEGLSSE
+203 TETQGKIENLTSELS
-216 IDNSKKLFDNVALE
+216 NNKKLLDDVVYERETHIRNATLE
-230 RKAFIE
+230 RAQQLRYKDLLESELKKTSALPVEAVEAIE
-236 KAEKDKEQCEK
+236 K
-247 SQHEIRAE
+247 
-255 VLAICAHI
+255 
-263 LSEEAVGKLEAKK
+263 KK
-276 AEIQEKINEYSSL
+276 AEIQAKIDEYSSI
-289 EAKSAEKQKI
+289 EAKGAEKQRL
-299 AISAQNHCL
+299 AMSAQSHCV
-308 MVKKDIEKE
+308 MTKKEIEKE
-317 KEKVAQLNK
+317 KEKIADLNK
-326 EVTNLEAKIGTH
+326 EINNLEAKIGTH
-338 CSECGKVYRAEDLET
+338 CSECGKVYQAEDLET

-376 KKQVAEAKVLAKEA
+376 KNQVAEAKVLAKDA
-390 EDFKKGLPSVSDLM
+390 EDFKKSMPNATELM
-404 SAMNKVNERLH
+404 SAMNELNERLKK
-415 NNQKAQL
+415 NQDVQFQIDTQKREL
-422 QVNSYKE
+422 QNLKKTIEATE
-429 ELKNLNKMVVACE
+429 EV
-442 EATVKGIT
+442 TVKGET
-450 PHDKTIR
+450 PYNKTIK
-457 TIQENVTKLESSKWE
+457 TLEESIAKLEKDKKERE
-472 SEALYEKHL
+472 SEHEKYAEQQ
-481 KNQEIA
+481 KIA

-499 RAHILDTVTPFL
+499 RAHILDTITPFL

-550 KSVKGANCFAGLS
+550 QSVKGANCFAGLS

>member
-6 LSIKNFLVIGEA
+6 LFINNFLVIGDA

-77 KECVVGVEVWTEGLN
+77 KECHVGVEVWTEGLN

-109 IVQHIIVDGLDV
+109 IVQHIIVDGNDV
-121 GSSCELTKTTV
+121 GSGCELTKTTV
-132 ADTQALV
+132 ADTQAVV

-197 DCVKLT
+197 DCVRLT
-203 EDVQKKIEGLSSE
+203 TETQGKIENLTSELS
-216 IDNSKKLFDNVALE
+216 NNKKLLDDVVYERETHIRNATLE
-230 RKAFIE
+230 RAQQLRYKDLLESELKKTSALPVEAVEAIE
-236 KAEKDKEQCEK
+236 K
-247 SQHEIRAE
+247 
-255 VLAICAHI
+255 
-263 LSEEAVGKLEAKK
+263 KK
-276 AEIQEKINEYSSL
+276 AEIQAKIDEYSFI
-289 EAKSAEKQKI
+289 EAKGAEKQRL
-299 AISAQNHCL
+299 AMSAQSHCV
-308 MVKKDIEKE
+308 MTKKEIEKE
-317 KEKVAQLNK
+317 KEKIADLNK
-326 EVTNLEAKIGTH
+326 EINNLEAKIGTH
-338 CSECGKVYRAEDLET
+338 CSECGKVYQAEDLET

-376 KKQVAEAKVLAKEA
+376 KKQVAEAKVLAKDA
-390 EDFKKGLPSVSDLM
+390 EDFKKSMPNATELM
-404 SAMNKVNERLH
+404 SAMNELNERLKK
-415 NNQKAQL
+415 NQDVQFQIDTQKREL
-422 QVNSYKE
+422 Q
-429 ELKNLNKMVVACE
+429 NLNKLIEGAE
-442 EATVKGIT
+442 EVTVKGET
-450 PHDKTIR
+450 PYNKTIK
-457 TIQENVTKLESSKWE
+457 TLEESIAKLEKDKKERE
-472 SEALYEKHL
+472 SEHEKYAEQQ
-481 KNQEIA
+481 KIA

-550 KSVKGANCFAGLS
+550 QSVKGANCFAGLS

>member
-101 SSRIGNNL
+101 SKRLGNNL
-109 IVQHIIVDGLDV
+109 IVQHVIVDGNDV
-121 GSSCELTKTTV
+121 GSGCELTKTTV

-168 DKNLKTLIEEAA
+168 DKALKTLIEEAA
-180 GIDKLQRAS
+180 GIDKLQKVS

-197 DCVKLT
+197 DCVRLT
-203 EDVQKKIEGLSSE
+203 TETQGKIENLASELS
-216 IDNSKKLFDNVALE
+216 NNKKLLDDVVYERETHIRNATLE
-230 RKAFIE
+230 RAQQLRYKDLLESELKKASALPVEAVEAIE
-236 KAEKDKEQCEK
+236 K
-247 SQHEIRAE
+247 
-255 VLAICAHI
+255 
-263 LSEEAVGKLEAKK
+263 KK
-276 AEIQEKINEYSSL
+276 AEIQAKIDEYSFI
-289 EAKSAEKQKI
+289 EAKGAEKQRL
-299 AISAQNHCL
+299 AMSAQSHCV
-308 MVKKDIEKE
+308 MTKKEIEKE
-317 KEKVAQLNK
+317 KEKIADLNK
-326 EVTNLEAKIGTH
+326 EINNLEAKIGTH
-338 CSECGKVYRAEDLET
+338 CSECGKVYQAEDLET

-376 KKQVAEAKVLAKEA
+376 KNQVAEAKVLAKDA
-390 EDFKKGLPSVSDLM
+390 EDFKKSMPSVTKLM
-404 SAMNKVNERLH
+404 SAMNELNERLKK
-415 NNQKAQL
+415 NQDVQFQIDTQKREL
-422 QVNSYKE
+422 QNLKKTIEATE
-429 ELKNLNKMVVACE
+429 EV
-442 EATVKGIT
+442 TVKGET
-450 PHDKTIR
+450 PYNKTIK
-457 TIQENVTKLESSKWE
+457 TLEESIAKLEKDKKERE
-472 SEALYEKHL
+472 SEHEKYAEQQ
-481 KNQEIA
+481 KIA

-550 KSVKGANCFAGLS
+550 QSVKGANCFAGLS

>member
-30 EGRNEDD
+30 EGRNEDE

-101 SSRIGNNL
+101 SKRLGNNL
-109 IVQHIIVDGLDV
+109 IVQHVIVDGNDV
-121 GSSCELTKTTV
+121 GSGCELTKTTV

-168 DKNLKTLIEEAA
+168 DKALKTLIEEAA
-180 GIDKLQRAS
+180 GIDKLQKAS

-197 DCVKLT
+197 DCVRLT
-203 EDVQKKIEGLSSE
+203 TETQGRIENLTSELS
-216 IDNSKKLFDNVALE
+216 NNKKLLDDVVYERETHIRNATLE
-230 RKAFIE
+230 RAQQLRYKDLLESELKKASALPVEAVEAIE
-236 KAEKDKEQCEK
+236 K
-247 SQHEIRAE
+247 
-255 VLAICAHI
+255 
-263 LSEEAVGKLEAKK
+263 KK
-276 AEIQEKINEYSSL
+276 AEIQAKIDEYSFI
-289 EAKSAEKQKI
+289 EAKGAEKQRL
-299 AISAQNHCL
+299 AMSAQSHCV
-308 MVKKDIEKE
+308 MTKKEIEKE
-317 KEKVAQLNK
+317 KEKIADLNK
-326 EVTNLEAKIGTH
+326 EINNLEAKIGTH
-338 CSECGKVYRAEDLET
+338 CSECGKVYQAEDLET

-376 KKQVAEAKVLAKEA
+376 KNQVAEAKVLAKDA
-390 EDFKKGLPSVSDLM
+390 EDFKKSMPSVTKLM
-404 SAMNKVNERLH
+404 SAMNELNERLKK
-415 NNQKAQL
+415 NQDVQFQIDTQKREL
-422 QVNSYKE
+422 QNLKKTIEATE
-429 ELKNLNKMVVACE
+429 EV
-442 EATVKGIT
+442 TVKGET
-450 PHDKTIR
+450 PYNKTIK
-457 TIQENVTKLESSKWE
+457 TLEESIAKLEKDKKERE
-472 SEALYEKHL
+472 SEHEKYAEQQ
-481 KNQEIA
+481 KIA

-550 KSVKGANCFAGLS
+550 QSVKGANCFAGLS